1 MRYTDDYDND
11 MLSIEDW
18 DDICDRAM
26 EEAMEMVNRNRYSRY
41 NDEEDDDFDWD
52 GSDYEEDDDD
62 E

>member
-11 MLSIEDW
+11 MLSMEDW

-41 NDEEDDDFDWD
+41 NDEEDNDFDD
-52 GSDYEEDDDD
+52 SDYEDYDD

>member
-11 MLSIEDW
+11 MLSMEDW

-26 EEAMEMVNRNRYSRY
+26 EEAMEMVNRNRYSRH

-52 GSDYEEDDDD
+52 GSDYEDYDD